1 MPVFAQGKDP
11 KKHIVVCEKEWRRL
25 GYKDERVWPHL
36 FPNTFDDLPNKWY
49 KMEEGIGEMFTWNE
63 LKENFLKDF
72 KFLAKEELLVEK
84 SIKNETIEKEDP
96 QRLTTKDFPPTF
108 S

>member
-1 MPVFAQGKDP
+1 M
-11 KKHIVVCEKEWRRL
+11 EKAR
-25 GYKDERVWPHL
+25 
-36 FPNTFDDLPNKWY
+36 
-49 KMEEGIGEMFTWNE
+49 GETFTWNE

-96 QRLTTKDFPPTF
+96 ERLTTKYFPPTF